1 MFANIIRLSYIRPM
15 NMDKTTETLV
25 IAVLLVIVQS
35 FTKWALRKIAAL
47 APKLIRNSATIIKRP
62 EVFDFVLQTMAFIC
76 VVFVFYTYPPS
87 EQPLTENSVRTFVLL
102 GIMLVVSFMEFR
114 RSIRRLFFNE
124 K

>member
-1 MFANIIRLSYIRPM
+1 M
-15 NMDKTTETLV
+15 NMDKTTEALV
-25 IAVLLVIVQS
+25 IAVLVVIAQS

-47 APKLIRNSATIIKRP
+47 APKIIRNSATIIKRP

-76 VVFVFYTYPPS
+76 VVFVFCTYQS
-87 EQPLTENSVRTFVLL
+87 AEQQLTTNFVRTIVLL

>member
-1 MFANIIRLSYIRPM
+1 M
-15 NMDKTTETLV
+15 NMDKTTEALV
-25 IAVLLVIVQS
+25 IAVLVVIAQS

-47 APKLIRNSATIIKRP
+47 APKIIKNSATIIKRP

-76 VVFVFYTYPPS
+76 VVFVFYTYQPA
-87 EQPLTENSVRTFVLL
+87 EQPLTANFVRTIVLL

>member
-1 MFANIIRLSYIRPM
+1 M